1 MATSALRLCFAILL
15 ATAQAQRVFDITD
28 FGAVADNATVC
39 TAAIQAAIDAAAE
52 AGGGLVRVPPGGG
65 FVTATLSLR
74 SHVFLLLP
82 RGATLRGSASLADY
96 TAVSGSDWGSWDVL
110 HTEGASDTGV
120 IGDGGV
126 LQGPMWQMIDGYD
139 ASNSQFVPR
148 RWDGQFGCVGECRPR
163 LVFFADCADVV
174 VRGVQLRDSADW
186 TQLYRRVSNVTL
198 QDLVVWGSQEWPNN
212 DGVDFESCV
221 GVLMRNVSSFTGDD
235 GVVLASG
242 NCNDMRVPW
251 PEPWGAYS
259 PTRDVLIEN
268 CTLSSFSSGIK
279 YEAIFQKWH
288 GDVFNVTVRDVLIH
302 DSARGVGFQQ
312 RTGGGAFFDA
322 VFERVTVRGTKGI
335 NGANWW
341 GLGEALWLTTL
352 PEAGPTTT
360 ANHSLG
366 GLRNISFI
374 DCVFEGEQGA
384 VVLSR
389 DQGDAGAAKLAG
401 LLFSNVTI
409 IVGVF
414 GNYTRPGV
422 HDLRPLDA
430 GTPEPEQE
438 PQANVT
444 GWWFEHVSD
453 VTVVGGSVSFVGA
466 RQPFWAPG
474 AACWA
479 STSDSG
485 VVVQGM
491 ACNP

>member
-1 MATSALRLCFAILL
+1 MTP
-15 ATAQAQRVFDITD
+15 AQPARVFDITD
-28 FGAVADNATVC
+28 YGAVADNETVC
-39 TAAIQAAIDAAAE
+39 TASIQAAIDAASA

-82 RGATLRGSASLADY
+82 RGATLRGSANLADY
-96 TAVSGSDWGSWDVL
+96 TAVSGGDWGRWDVL

-126 LQGPMWQMIDGYD
+126 LQGPMWQMISGYD
-139 ASNSQFVPR
+139 AANSQFVPR
-148 RWDGQFGCVGECRPR
+148 RWDGDFGCVGECRPR

-186 TQLYRRVSNVTL
+186 TQLYRRVRNVSL
-198 QDLVVWGSQEWPNN
+198 EDLVVWGSQEWPNN
-212 DGVDFESCV
+212 DGVDFESCA

-268 CTLSSFSSGIK
+268 CTISSFSSGIK
-279 YEAIFQKWH
+279 YEAIFQAWH

-335 NGANWW
+335 NGGNWW
-341 GLGEALWLTTL
+341 GAGEALWLTTL
-352 PEAGPTTT
+352 PEAGPKTT

-366 GLRNISFI
+366 GLRNISFV

-384 VVLSR
+384 IVLSR
-389 DQGDAGAAKLAG
+389 DQGDAGAMLSG
-401 LLFSNVTI
+401 LLFSNVSV

-414 GNYTRPGV
+414 GNFTRPGV
-422 HDLRPLDA
+422 HDLRPVNS
-430 GTPEPEQE
+430 GSPEPTPE

-444 GWWFEHVSD
+444 GWWFEHAAD
-453 VTVVGGSVSFVGA
+453 VHVVGGSVSFVGA
-466 RQPFWAPG
+466 QQPFWAPG
-474 AACWA
+474 ATCWA

-485 VVVQGM
+485 VSVQGM
-491 ACNP
+491 ACSP